1 MQFIAWLQRHSSKQK
16 RVTLD
21 KWIFSLKLR
30 NSAGVLSSLTAL
42 FADRGVSIE
51 SLSAHAGGGP
61 SALPA
66 TAVLTFEASEA
77 RKAHL
82 ARLLG
87 RLESVLD
94 LAEYRYDDDAHARK
108 STLARVPLS
117 AAALSRC
124 LPPGIL
130 CDIVSAD
137 AASTLALLVGPAAS
151 LDLFLAANAGNMAL
165 EERDATVFV
174 V

>member
-1 MQFIAWLQRHSSKQK
+1 M
-16 RVTLD
+16 D

-30 NSAGVLSSLTAL
+30 NSAGVLSSLTVL

-66 TAVLTFEASEA
+66 AAVLTFEASEA

-94 LAEYRYDDDAHARK
+94 IAEYRYDDNAHARK
-108 STLARVPLS
+108 STLARLPLT
-117 AAALSRC
+117 AAALKKC

-137 AASTLALLVGPAAS
+137 ASSTLALLVGPPAA
-151 LDLFLAANAGNMAL
+151 LDLFLAQSASDTGA
-165 EERDATVFV
+165 EERDSTVFV